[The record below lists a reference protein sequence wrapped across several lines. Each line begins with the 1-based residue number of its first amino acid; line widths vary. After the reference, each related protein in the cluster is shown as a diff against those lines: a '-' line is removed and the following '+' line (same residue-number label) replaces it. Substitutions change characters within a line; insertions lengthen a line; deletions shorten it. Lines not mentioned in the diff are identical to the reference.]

1 MPPDILDLP
10 PEIRDR
16 KLRRLGMTLEE
27 YRRDQAAWDEATADQ
42 SGAGYAEDTS
52 PHNWAED
59 DLIEGAL
66 APDED

>member
-1 MPPDILDLP
+1 M
-10 PEIRDR
+10 
-16 KLRRLGMTLEE
+16 
-27 YRRDQAAWDEATADQ
+27 ADQ
-42 SGAGYAEDTS
+42 SGAGYAEGTS